1 MKLDR
6 VRRLLLAAALPS
18 LGTPPVLAQPWPSKP
33 VRMIVPT
40 AADSAPDVI
49 ARLVAERLSALWGQ
63 AVIVEN
69 KHGAGGIHGMSTL
82 AHSPNDGYTIGF
94 VPAAMATIT
103 PLVYKNPLFNPD
115 TQLQPVATVGL
126 VPLVLVTQGG
136 NGIQSLADLAR
147 RTKLRRGMF
156 NLAAPQMNSLP
167 HLAAEMVARAGDMG
181 LYTVPYPSSPA
192 AMTAVIAGDAVLTG
206 DGLAGLQR
214 HIKAGRLRALAVTS
228 AKRMPGFDD
237 VPAVAETYPGFEVI
251 GWFQIFV
258 PTGTPAAVTERVNAD
273 VNRVTQGADIV
284 ARFAELGVYPR
295 QDSLSGAREFFA
307 AQQRAMKKLVNGLGV
322 TAQ

>member
-115 TQLQPVATVGL
+115 TQLQHSSKSAAANAHSRSTAITIEPATAL
-126 VPLVLVTQGG
+126 L
-136 NGIQSLADLAR
+136 
-147 RTKLRRGMF
+147 RT
-156 NLAAPQMNSLP
+156 NAAPEVSCTNVLESSSC
-167 HLAAEMVARAGDMG
+167 AAAARAGSSRA
-181 LYTVPYPSSPA
+181 PSMAS
-192 AMTAVIAGDAVLTG
+192 TSQGE
-206 DGLAGLQR
+206 
-214 HIKAGRLRALAVTS
+214 KA
-228 AKRMPGFDD
+228 
-237 VPAVAETYPGFEVI
+237 Y
-251 GWFQIFV
+251 
-258 PTGTPAAVTERVNAD
+258 
-273 VNRVTQGADIV
+273 
-284 ARFAELGVYPR
+284 LG
-295 QDSLSGAREFFA
+295 S
-307 AQQRAMKKLVNGLGV
+307 
-322 TAQ
+322 